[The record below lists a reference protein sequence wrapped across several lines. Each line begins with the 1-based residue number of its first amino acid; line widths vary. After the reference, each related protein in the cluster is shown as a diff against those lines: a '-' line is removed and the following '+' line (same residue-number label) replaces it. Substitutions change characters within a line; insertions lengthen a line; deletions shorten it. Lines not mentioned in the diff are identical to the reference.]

1 MRNPDATPAIVKALC
16 QGLGV
21 EDIAARGIAPVEH
34 SRDVIA
40 RLRRLGL
47 LVRVY
52 AKSAKDNE
60 NLLGIHPKGCINE
73 AGDNGATN
81 ATAALEHS
89 EPRSEVRHMSHHGHY
104 GDSHPQ
110 DKTEQSNNW
119 QSIGELA
126 RRLVEG
132 AK

>member
-73 AGDNGATN
+73 SGPHGATN
-81 ATAALEHS
+81 TDTALDITAYEGGRTMPVEAIIPIPS
-89 EPRSEVRHMSHHGHY
+89 VPTIE
-104 GDSHPQ
+104 
-110 DKTEQSNNW
+110 N
-119 QSIGELA
+119 ILA
-126 RRLVEG
+126 SGVAE
-132 AK
+132 